1 MQRARLIVMTACLV
15 IIAAVTGWAQTNG
28 KTVGTT
34 AAPTAANDAARQ
46 VPELAALAQRLAAE
60 VRNLKIEML
69 KLRLESQQAKLAQ
82 LEREIEQAQKVKQR
96 LEAQESGFNKEMAEY
111 DERLGQPDLEA
122 SERAQLETVKMKMT
136 EGGRQRFDTQR
147 QQIAQQ
153 EAEVKER
160 LAREQEQWQELVK
173 QARTLGIEVGEKQK
187 GN

>member
-1 MQRARLIVMTACLV
+1 MQRARLIVTTACLV
-15 IIAAVTGWAQTNG
+15 IIATVTGWAQTNG
-28 KTVGTT
+28 KTAAPT

-82 LEREIEQAQKVKQR
+82 LEREIEQAQKDKQR

-136 EGGRQRFDTQR
+136 AGGRQRFDTQR

-187 GN
+187 R